1 MANHKKKEE
10 EKLNPVICHMT
21 DELNAK
27 LLSVASDYGLT
38 RNEVVR
44 IACYYLL
51 ENTKKVMKGA
61 KI

>member
-1 MANHKKKEE
+1 MANHKKNPE
-10 EKLNPVICHMT
+10 EKLNQVSCHMT
-21 DELNAK
+21 DDLNAK
-27 LLSVASDYGLT
+27 LFSVASDYGLL
-38 RNEVVR
+38 RDKVVR

>member
-1 MANHKKKEE
+1 MANHKKKAEE
-10 EKLNPVICHMT
+10 QLNPVICHMT
-21 DELNAK
+21 DELNAG
-27 LLSVASDYGLT
+27 LFAVANDYGLT
-38 RNEVVR
+38 RNEIIR